1 MLLTGRVEYAYAC
14 QIDGSTI
21 SYLARALTGAHE
33 SKSQDGG
40 ANQRCNP
47 MSLRL
52 RRPSPDQDTDRE
64 HDHSSLSDNQAVLW
78 LAVVVETS
86 TAVFVN
92 SIGKVRRKGCS

>member
-1 MLLTGRVEYAYAC
+1 MA
-14 QIDGSTI
+14 
-21 SYLARALTGAHE
+21 
-33 SKSQDGG
+33 
-40 ANQRCNP
+40 
-47 MSLRL
+47 LRL